1 MTEHDLFR
9 RFYGI
14 ARATAGKRYGD
25 EIFSEEKELMTAA
38 EAARQGFSNYQ
49 ILRARHAA
57 AITLDER
64 AVPAREPSRHSAAI
78 QLAVHSF
85 GRVRRCFA

>member
-1 MTEHDLFR
+1 MTERDLFR

-25 EIFSEEKELMTAA
+25 EIFSEEQELMTAA

-57 AITLDER
+57 AVTLDER
-64 AVPAREPSRHSAAI
+64 AIQPAEPSRNSVAI
-78 QLAVHSF
+78 QMMVFTF
-85 GRVRRCFA
+85 GRVRRSFQ

>member
-1 MTEHDLFR
+1 MTERELFR
-9 RFYGI
+9 RFYSI
-14 ARATAGKRYGD
+14 ARATAGKQYGD

-57 AITLDER
+57 AVTLDER
-64 AVPAREPSRHSAAI
+64 AVPAREPSRNSVAI
-78 QLAVHSF
+78 QSMMFTF
-85 GRVRRCFA
+85 GRVRRSFA